1 MDETNYSAVIFGAL
15 TMGAILGLIPG
26 IIGYKKGKQGLAI
39 GGFIACIIGSFLL
52 GLFLS
57 VPMCVIFTVIILIS
71 SKKSH
76 PSQRVGSNVHTP
88 TSGSGGGYCAQC
100 GKPLAPGQAFCTS
113 CGMRQPVTPGPN
125 RCPSCGCEVPAGMVF
140 CSKCGTRIH

>member
-71 SKKSH
+71 SKKNIHLKELVLMCIRPLPVQGVDIVPNVESRWLLDRH
-76 PSQRVGSNVHTP
+76 FAQVVECASQ
-88 TSGSGGGYCAQC
+88 
-100 GKPLAPGQAFCTS
+100 
-113 CGMRQPVTPGPN
+113 
-125 RCPSCGCEVPAGMVF
+125 
-140 CSKCGTRIH
+140 